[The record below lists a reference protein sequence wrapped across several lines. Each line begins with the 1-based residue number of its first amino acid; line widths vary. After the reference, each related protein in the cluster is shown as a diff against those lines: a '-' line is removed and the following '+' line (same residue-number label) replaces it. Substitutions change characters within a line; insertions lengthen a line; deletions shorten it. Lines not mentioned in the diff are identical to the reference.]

1 MAAGKAAVKIRRIVV
16 GLDFAPHSRPAL
28 EAAAALAGAL
38 DADLEALFVES
49 DELHRLAGLP
59 FARELGVSSAA
70 ARPMDPA
77 VLERTLQA
85 HAREARRALAEV
97 AAPRSLRWSLRV
109 TRGSVAEEIIAAS
122 AGADLTVVG
131 SKRWAPEAARLARG
145 APATILVL
153 PPSGR
158 FRGPLAAI
166 CPVAVAPEH
175 AIALAVALG
184 DALGGGLTILVLA
197 GELAAAGAW
206 CERAGDLLRAVDRR
220 AELEIVREDQP
231 EALQAA
237 LERLAPR
244 AVAIIAAPP
253 VQAQ

>member
-1 MAAGKAAVKIRRIVV
+1 MKIRRIVV

-38 DADLEALFVES
+38 GADLEAIFVES

-70 ARPMDPA
+70 ARPMDPVA
-77 VLERTLQA
+77 LERTLRA

-109 TRGSVAEEIIAAS
+109 TRGSVTEEIIAAS
-122 AGADLTVVG
+122 PGADLTVVG
-131 SKRWAPEAARLARG
+131 AKRWAPEAARLART

-158 FRGPLAAI
+158 FLGPLAAI

-175 AIALAVALG
+175 AMALAVSLG
-184 DALGGGLTILVLA
+184 DALGGGLTVLVLA
-197 GELAAAGAW
+197 EDLAEAGAW
-206 CERAGDLLRAVDRR
+206 CAMAGELLRAVDRR
-220 AELEIVREDQP
+220 AELEIVRESQP

-244 AVAIIAAPP
+244 AVAVIAAPP
-253 VQAQ
+253 AQAQ

>member
-1 MAAGKAAVKIRRIVV
+1 MKIRRIVV
-16 GLDFAPHSRPAL
+16 GLDFAPHSRAAL

-77 VLERTLQA
+77 VLERTLRA

-109 TRGSVAEEIIAAS
+109 TRGSVTEEIIAAS
-122 AGADLTVVG
+122 TSADLTVVG
-131 SKRWAPEAARLARG
+131 ARRWAPEAARFARG

-153 PPSGR
+153 PHSGR
-158 FRGPLAAI
+158 LRGPVAAI
-166 CPVAVAPEH
+166 CPVTVAPEH
-175 AIALAVALG
+175 AIALAASLG
-184 DALGGGLTILVLA
+184 DALGGGFTILVLA
-197 GELAAAGAW
+197 EDLAEAGAW
-206 CERAGDLLRAVDRR
+206 CEKAGDLLRAMGRR
-220 AELEIVREDQP
+220 AGLEIVRESQP

-244 AVAIIAAPP
+244 AVAVVAAPP
-253 VQAQ
+253 AQSS